1 VKGLNKKQEM
11 TINVNTKI
19 ASLIKEDHR
28 ALEAIVS
35 ISPTFT
41 KLRNPVLRKVIAG
54 RTSIAMA
61 AKMGG
66 CTTNDFFNKLE
77 PLGFE
82 IDKATIENKDHLV
95 NKRLPDFLQNI
106 DPRKITDLDV
116 RPLIEKGNDPLNI
129 ILKTVKGLQDGEVL
143 KIINS
148 FEPTPLL
155 RLLEKQG
162 FETYVENISSDL
174 VHSYFSRK
182 DNKTIVAE
190 NKTSAT
196 SADWDEVLTKFSHKL
211 EHIDVRQMEMPLPMH
226 TIMDALGTLPAGKAL
241 YVYHKRIPVFLLPEL
256 VEMKFSYRIKEIKE
270 GEVHLLIY
278 KD

>member
-1 VKGLNKKQEM
+1 MM

-19 ASLIKEDHR
+19 ASLIKEDKR

-35 ISPTFT
+35 LSPKFT

-66 CTTNDFFNKLE
+66 CTTNDFFNKME
-77 PLGFE
+77 PLGFQ
-82 IDKATIENKDHLV
+82 IDKTTIQVKEDNK
-95 NKRLPDFLQNI
+95 NKPVPDFLKNI
-106 DPRKITDLDV
+106 DPRKIIELDV
-116 RPLIEKGNDPLNI
+116 RPLIESGNDPLKVI
-129 ILKTVKGLQDGEVL
+129 MQKVRSLHESEAL

-155 RLLEKQG
+155 KLLEKQG
-162 FETYVENISSDL
+162 YETYVEDVNAD
-174 VHSYFSRK
+174 VVNSYFYRRT
-182 DNKTIVAE
+182 NKPVQEQEIE
-190 NKTSAT
+190 NNSFG
-196 SADWDEVLTKFSHKL
+196 WDEKL
-211 EHIDVRQMEMPLPMH
+211 ETFKDRLVTIDVREMEMPLPMH
-226 TIMDALGTLPAGKAL
+226 TILDATNSLPNDKAL
-241 YVYHKRIPVFLLPEL
+241 FVYHKRIPVFLLPEL
-256 VEMKFSYRIKEIKE
+256 VERKFSYRIKEITE